1 MLIYLYGYLA
11 IGVVVVV
18 VIFTAHLI
26 SRTRESDF
34 VKEMQDAIYPE
45 RNTLRYRILNIF
57 VIPLIVA
64 VAGVAVWPAAFYLKG
79 KELWGGKECPPPEET
94 EKEFS
99 VTESDLLETLSIT
112 EIEARERIVDPMGA
126 TPDSPFGHLNAAWLK
141 FKETMEPQDSISS
154 FSAQWSPR
162 WGSEQTLAGYVIV
175 RDGRLG
181 SHFLTARRPINDD

>member
-57 VIPLIVA
+57 VIPLIAA

-79 KELWGGKECPPPEET
+79 KEFWGGKKSLPQ
-94 EKEFS
+94 KKRRRS
-99 VTESDLLETLSIT
+99 
-112 EIEARERIVDPMGA
+112 
-126 TPDSPFGHLNAAWLK
+126 SP
-141 FKETMEPQDSISS
+141 
-154 FSAQWSPR
+154 SPKAIYWKR
-162 WGSEQTLAGYVIV
+162 F
-175 RDGRLG
+175 RL
-181 SHFLTARRPINDD
+181 RK

>member
-34 VKEMQDAIYPE
+34 VKEMQEAIYPE

-79 KELWGGKECPPPEET
+79 KELWGG
-94 EKEFS
+94 
-99 VTESDLLETLSIT
+99 
-112 EIEARERIVDPMGA
+112 ER
-126 TPDSPFGHLNAAWLK
+126 SP
-141 FKETMEPQDSISS
+141 
-154 FSAQWSPR
+154 SPR
-162 WGSEQTLAGYVIV
+162 RSGEGVFRHRKRFTGNALDYGN
-175 RDGRLG
+175 RG
-181 SHFLTARRPINDD
+181 P